1 MDAVLG
7 QAPTVAFLKSR
18 LADPPHLIFW
28 GTTGVGKTMLA
39 NAWISEQLTAQ
50 GVTDPAQQAAMT
62 LRLSSADD
70 RGITAIRQRL
80 TEFVRR
86 KKPKDGA
93 VAWVLFDDAEK
104 TNLPQVTQQALRRIL
119 ELHTH
124 QTRFIF
130 ITQSPEHII
139 EPIQSR
145 CVILQLTPVPLHVH
159 AAALAARHAPAT
171 RLPAESLSLMAGL
184 CLGNARQFTL
194 MCQALPSGEATAAEL
209 QLITNAPPVTALL
222 RLQNACAARD
232 LPVVTESVLGLW
244 SKGYSFED
252 CIAML
257 ETVVH
262 IYNGI
267 LTSDLQYVLQCC
279 AEGHIAQILNRT
291 TTLDLIAILSGRAA
305 STALA

>member
-18 LADPPHLIFW
+18 LTAPPHLILW
-28 GTTGVGKTMLA
+28 GPTGVGKTMLA
-39 NAWISEQLTAQ
+39 NAWITEQLTAQ
-50 GVTDPAQQAAMT
+50 GITEPAHHAALT

-70 RGITAIRQRL
+70 RGIAAIRQRL

-104 TNLPQVTQQALRRIL
+104 SNLPQVTQQALRRIL

-130 ITQSPEHII
+130 ITQSPDHII

-145 CVILQLTPVPLHVH
+145 CVILQLTPVPLHAH
-159 AAALAARHAPAT
+159 AAALATRHAPAT
-171 RLPAESLSLMAGL
+171 RLPADSLSLMAGL
-184 CLGNARQFTL
+184 ALGNARQFTL
-194 MCQALPSGEATAAEL
+194 FCQALPAGDVSTAEL
-209 QLITNAPPVTALL
+209 QLLTNAPPVTALL
-222 RLQNACAARD
+222 RLQSACARRD
-232 LPVVTESVLGLW
+232 LPAVTEGVLNLW
-244 SKGYSFED
+244 SRGYSFED

-262 IYNGI
+262 VYNGI
-267 LTSDLQYVLQCC
+267 LTAELQYVLQCC

-291 TTLDLIAILSGRAA
+291 TTLDLIAVLSGRAA